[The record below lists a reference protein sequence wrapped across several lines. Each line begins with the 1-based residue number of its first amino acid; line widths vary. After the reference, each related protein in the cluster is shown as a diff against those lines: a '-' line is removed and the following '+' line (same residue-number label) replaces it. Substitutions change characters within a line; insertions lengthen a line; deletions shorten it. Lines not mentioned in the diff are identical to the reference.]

1 MTYEELKRALIK
13 ADLILKPCAI
23 ICSSHYADIIK
34 ANFEKTHKIIVSEL
48 VEPDKVY
55 VINRK
60 QFEEV

>member
-13 ADLILKPCAI
+13 ADLILKPYAI
-23 ICSSHYADIIK
+23 ICSPQNADIIK

-55 VINRK
+55 VIDRK